1 MGTSEDLDGLEPFYP
16 DRIASRILGMG
27 DIVTLVEKAQ
37 ENVSEEEAK
46 EMAKRMME
54 AKFTFED
61 FLKQLSFVSSMG
73 SVGNML
79 KMIPGVGN
87 KINSEEI
94 SKMEKKLKVI

>member
-1 MGTSEDLDGLEPFYP
+1 
-16 DRIASRILGMG
+16 
-27 DIVTLVEKAQ
+27 
-37 ENVSEEEAK
+37 
-46 EMAKRMME
+46 ME

-87 KINSEEI
+87 KINAEEI